1 MVTDRRKRRSARA
14 RRRRRST
21 SSSAAA
27 AAGWRARRT
36 ARMCSTLW
44 THEVAGY
51 RHHFLI
57 IISSLLICV
66 CSVGS

>member
-14 RRRRRST
+14 RRRRRSK
-21 SSSAAA
+21 SSAAAA
-27 AAGWRARRT
+27 AAGWRVRRT

-57 IISSLLICV
+57 ISSLLICV
-66 CSVGS
+66 CSVRS

>member
-21 SSSAAA
+21 SSAAAA

-57 IISSLLICV
+57 IISHNIPY
-66 CSVGS
+66 SVVGRK

>member
-1 MVTDRRKRRSARA
+1 MVTDRRKRRSSRA

-21 SSSAAA
+21 SSSSAA

-44 THEVAGY
+44 THEVAGF
-51 RHHFLI
+51 RHHFL
-57 IISSLLICV
+57 S
-66 CSVGS
+66 